1 MESSAITADDL
12 AKIEEYAEV
21 VVETIDGRIISGED
35 IDKLDDDDWLDLRTT
50 GIGGSDA
57 AATMGLSPW
66 TTPYALWADKAERVR
81 DDEDSDAMWFG
92 RHLEVA
98 IGEAFSLREGVP
110 ITRYRKMLRSRRW
123 PWMIVNLDFLQKR
136 EDDLGVLEVKNVG
149 QRQSEEWE
157 GTAPDYYQIQVLHE
171 LAVVG
176 PHAKFGDLYALVGG
190 QNPRRVRV
198 ERDEGLIEAIA
209 ERERLFWELVQS
221 HTPPAIDGHS
231 STTDALNAVYANP
244 EKDSEIELDPMAVDI
259 LNVMAQIDAQIDG
272 LDERREAYKNTIK
285 AMLGNHEIGF
295 VTLPGERSKTVVTWK
310 HQHRAGYTVEPND
323 LRVTLNKLKPRKER
337 KTKTNKEGLNG

>member
-1 MESSAITADDL
+1 MDGLTITEDDL
-12 AKIEEYAEV
+12 ARIEEHAEILV
-21 VVETIDGRIISGED
+21 ED
-35 IDKLDDDDWLDLRTT
+35 IDELTYEDWLGQRMV

-66 TTPYALWADKAERVR
+66 TTPYALWAQKAEGIT
-81 DDEDSDAMWFG
+81 SDIDTDATWFG
-92 RHLEVA
+92 RHLEVP

-136 EDDLGVLEVKNVG
+136 DDALGVLEVKNVG
-149 QRQSEEWE
+149 QRMSSEWDD
-157 GTAPDYYQIQVLHE
+157 GNAPDHYQIQVLHE

-176 PHAKFGDLYALVGG
+176 PSAQFGDLYALVGG
-190 QNPRRVRV
+190 QDPRRVRV

-231 STTDALNAVYANP
+231 STTDAINRVYANP
-244 EKDSEIELDPMAVDI
+244 EKGSEVELDPMVVDI

-272 LDERREAYKNTIK
+272 LDERREAYKNTVK
-285 AMLGNHEIGF
+285 TMLGNHEIG
-295 VTLPGERSKTVVTWK
+295 VVSEGGKSKVVVTWK

-323 LRVTLNKLKPRKER
+323 LRVLLNKLKPRKPST
-337 KTKTNKEGLNG
+337 KTKTKTTEGTI